1 MHMSWSEEASSI
13 DISGLCQPEWQWTQT
28 NPIAMRACNE
38 KSEASKHNQVH
49 SAGWDSKYQR
59 CCGDHD
65 DGGCYHGDEQ
75 EHYTLVSIIQAESR
89 GGKPQPD
96 RPKR

>member
-1 MHMSWSEEASSI
+1 
-13 DISGLCQPEWQWTQT
+13 
-28 NPIAMRACNE
+28 MRACNE

-49 SAGWDSKYQR
+49 SASWDSKYQR

-75 EHYTLVSIIQAESR
+75 EHYTLVSGRHQPSSKQRVEEVSHNLTDQKDESIMFR
-89 GGKPQPD
+89 AYNIM
-96 RPKR
+96 